1 VGITAGRAIVDVL
14 AAEGVRHVFGLPGGH
29 VLAIYDAL
37 YDTPQIRHTLVRH
50 EQTAAAMG
58 AAHAQLTGEPGVCLV
73 TAGPGATNLLT
84 GVAEAYV
91 GCLPMVVLAGRG
103 ATANAQR
110 GAAQEVDTDRVFA
123 PVTKWSVRVD
133 RPDLVVDV
141 LRRAFAIARS
151 GRPGP
156 VYVDLPRDVL
166 DAAVEPATYLP
177 VGPPAR
183 PAPEPAAVRAAAEA
197 LAAAERPLLIAG
209 GGVLAS
215 GAWDGVRALAEA
227 LAAPVLT
234 SLSGRGAIPDD
245 HPLSAGGLGAHRTRL
260 SKRLLA
266 EADVVVGLGTRFE
279 EMETNWRPG
288 AVPAPQA
295 TYVQV
300 DIDPAELGR
309 SVPAQIAV
317 AADIGRF
324 LDALLALVERRP
336 DWREHPRTRTV
347 ADELAA
353 LREEAAEQAR
363 AGTSPMHPLWPIER
377 VRAAFPRETT
387 IAFDVGCLAQHIA
400 GAQPYCPVYGP
411 RTTIVPSS
419 FYGMGFAANAL
430 PAAGVVH
437 PDRPAVCFVGDGSFQ
452 MALPALAVAAEH
464 GLGVT
469 WVVLDDHALG
479 SIRDIQEHRFDDR
492 ILATEFAFQPD
503 FAALARACG
512 CHGERIEAAGEVDA
526 AIARALD
533 ANRRGVPAVL
543 DVSVARERLRGS
555 LEHYAFY
562 PEALV
567 QAAR

>member
-37 YDTPQIRHTLVRH
+37 YDTPQIRHVLVRH
-50 EQTAAAMG
+50 EQTAASMA
-58 AAHAQLTGEPGVCLV
+58 AAHAQLTGRPGVCLV

-103 ATANAQR
+103 ATVNAQR

-123 PVTKWSVRVD
+123 PVTKWAVRVD

-166 DAAVEPATYLP
+166 DAEVAPAAYIP

-183 PAPEPAAVRAAAEA
+183 PAPDPDAVRAAADA
-197 LAAAERPLLIAG
+197 LTRAQRPLIIAG

-234 SLSGRGAIPDD
+234 SLAGRGAIPDD

-288 AVPAPQA
+288 SVPAPDA

-300 DIDPAELGR
+300 DIDAAELGR

-317 AADIGRF
+317 TADIGRF
-324 LDALLALVERRP
+324 VDALLAVVAPQP
-336 DWREHPRTRTV
+336 DWRDHPRTRAV
-347 ADELAA
+347 VDELGAI
-353 LREEAAEQAR
+353 AAEGAEL
-363 AGTSPMHPLWPIER
+363 AHGDGAPMHPLWPIQR

-387 IAFDVGCLAQHIA
+387 LAFDVGCLAQHIA
-400 GAQPYCPVYGP
+400 GAQPYCPVFGP

-430 PAAGVVH
+430 PAARVVH

-452 MALPALAVAAEH
+452 MALPALAVAAEF

-469 WVVLDDHALG
+469 WVVLDDQALG
-479 SIRDIQEHRFDDR
+479 SIRDIQQHRFNDR
-492 ILATEFAFQPD
+492 ILATDFGFQPD

-512 CHGERIEAAGEVDA
+512 CHGERVEDAGAVDA
-526 AIARALD
+526 AIARALQ
-533 ANRRGVPAVL
+533 ANARGVPAVL
-543 DVSVARERLRGS
+543 DIAVARERLRGS

-567 QAAR
+567 QAAP